1 MEKRVTRS
9 NSNTRRDPEETEG
22 AFWGRVIDPVTIE
35 KGQAEAIRTVR
46 RATSGDPTALL
57 NTTQNEQHEEDR
69 YQSQPSNDNQGIVSL
84 LDEDVP
90 NNLLEDEMP
99 FTSNLTN
106 YTEQSSQILQ
116 AMRTAFVNNTPSTE
130 EVETVTTPVNMNI
143 SGMNG
148 PLDPM
153 FTRPSSRRKEDTDLD
168 KQPMRGLRE
177 VNTTSDTLDHFMDDN
192 YGDVLRSSLLNPSS
206 YMSLPLMK
214 TPPSQPQP
222 GIILM
227 DWYVPDGTN
236 RRIVEIPEREI
247 ADFRSPGG
255 GTGALILILTR
266 LLLHFNTTKY
276 LVDIDT
282 GEVFGWIA
290 NQWRRTGL
298 YCSPQPFVMS
308 ELSMLTTRCSAA
320 LKMDLEQEEQT
331 TVLQLPRTRRQN
343 TVMLPPL
350 PLMPEP
356 EAYVQQLDAMTPNM
370 RRNYVRDRMQ
380 AALTYIKEYELAQKW
395 EGNPEYDRQ
404 EVLQRL
410 QLIYGKADK
419 VRQQIDTA
427 LNNDDMYRR
436 RRVMRP
442 LGLPQR
448 FPEPQSMRNCATST
462 WITWIREESND
473 LITAIDEEKSK
484 MRDPDD
490 PFNGTAGGIFG
501 PLQHEE
507 EQEVHQQQNKSGH
520 QRYHNE
526 PQTDESNNRNAH
538 NERTR
543 EDRMTDV
550 FNANPQQQSIPKRAE
565 IAKTAQETT
574 PRSQRPPRPPS
585 ERQPDTSSSRLFGCT
600 HTGEEET
607 EGNTNR
613 LQMNMTTDRRVEE
626 SRDQDPLLCKYNA
639 KMNRQN
645 KLRTHLGQ

>member
-22 AFWGRVIDPVTIE
+22 AFWGRVIDPVMIE

-69 YQSQPSNDNQGIVSL
+69 YQNQPSNDNQGIVSL

-116 AMRTAFVNNTPSTE
+116 AMRTAFVDNTPSTTE

-153 FTRPSSRRKEDTDLD
+153 FTRPSSRRKEGTELD
-168 KQPMRGLRE
+168 KQPMRGPRE

-192 YGDVLRSSLLNPSS
+192 YGDVLRSSLLNPNS

-222 GIILM
+222 GIIVM

-236 RRIVEIPEREI
+236 RRIVEIQEREI
-247 ADFRSPGG
+247 ADLRSPGG
-255 GTGALILILTR
+255 GTGALILTLTR

-308 ELSMLTTRCSAA
+308 ELSMLTNRCSAA

-331 TVLQLPRTRRQN
+331 TVLQLPRTRGEN

-380 AALTYIKEYELAQKW
+380 AALTYIKEYELAQQW

-410 QLIYGKADK
+410 QIIYGKADK

-427 LNNDDMYRR
+427 LNNDDIHCRR
-436 RRVMRP
+436 R
-442 LGLPQR
+442 
-448 FPEPQSMRNCATST
+448 
-462 WITWIREESND
+462 
-473 LITAIDEEKSK
+473 
-484 MRDPDD
+484 
-490 PFNGTAGGIFG
+490 
-501 PLQHEE
+501 
-507 EQEVHQQQNKSGH
+507 
-520 QRYHNE
+520 
-526 PQTDESNNRNAH
+526 
-538 NERTR
+538 
-543 EDRMTDV
+543 
-550 FNANPQQQSIPKRAE
+550 
-565 IAKTAQETT
+565 
-574 PRSQRPPRPPS
+574 
-585 ERQPDTSSSRLFGCT
+585 
-600 HTGEEET
+600 
-607 EGNTNR
+607 
-613 LQMNMTTDRRVEE
+613 
-626 SRDQDPLLCKYNA
+626 
-639 KMNRQN
+639 
-645 KLRTHLGQ
+645 

>member
-1 MEKRVTRS
+1 M
-9 NSNTRRDPEETEG
+9 
-22 AFWGRVIDPVTIE
+22 
-35 KGQAEAIRTVR
+35 VR

-57 NTTQNEQHEEDR
+57 NTTQNEQHEEDH
-69 YQSQPSNDNQGIVSL
+69 YQSQPSNDNQGIISL

-90 NNLLEDEMP
+90 NNLLEEEMP

-116 AMRTAFVNNTPSTE
+116 AMRTAFVDNTPSTTE

-168 KQPMRGLRE
+168 TQPMRGPRE
-177 VNTTSDTLDHFMDDN
+177 VNTTSDILDHFMDDN

-206 YMSLPLMK
+206 YTSLPLMK

-222 GIILM
+222 GIIVM

-247 ADFRSPGG
+247 ANFRSPGG

-308 ELSMLTTRCSAA
+308 ELSMLTTRCVAA

-331 TVLQLPRTRRQN
+331 TVLQLPRTRGEN

-380 AALTYIKEYELAQKW
+380 AALMYIREYELAQQW
-395 EGNPEYDRQ
+395 EDNPEYDRQ

-410 QLIYGKADK
+410 QIIYGKADK

-427 LNNDDMYRR
+427 LNNDDIHRR

-442 LGLPQR
+442 LGLPQH
-448 FPEPQSMRNCATST
+448 FPEPQSMRNCAMST
-462 WITWIREESND
+462 WITWIREESNE
-473 LITAIDEEKSK
+473 LITAIDEEKLR

-507 EQEVHQQQNKSGH
+507 EQEVHQQRNTSGH

-526 PQTDESNNRNAH
+526 PQTDESNNRNAQ
-538 NERTR
+538 NERAR
-543 EDRMTDV
+543 EDRITD
-550 FNANPQQQSIPKRAE
+550 
-565 IAKTAQETT
+565 
-574 PRSQRPPRPPS
+574 
-585 ERQPDTSSSRLFGCT
+585 G
-600 HTGEEET
+600 
-607 EGNTNR
+607 
-613 LQMNMTTDRRVEE
+613 
-626 SRDQDPLLCKYNA
+626 
-639 KMNRQN
+639 
-645 KLRTHLGQ
+645 